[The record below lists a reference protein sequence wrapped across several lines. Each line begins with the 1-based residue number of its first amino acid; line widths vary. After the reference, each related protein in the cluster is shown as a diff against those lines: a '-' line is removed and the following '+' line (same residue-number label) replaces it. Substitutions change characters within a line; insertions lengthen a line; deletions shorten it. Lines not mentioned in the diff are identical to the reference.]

1 MSDNKVIVLGI
12 DGMDPKMTR
21 RLVDEGRL
29 PNIEKLIKQGGARH
43 DLVLLGGV
51 PNHYPADVDHF
62 GYRRISKHP
71 WCNLLLELSSNRI
84 RSFGIRF

>member
-43 DLVLLGGV
+43 DLVLIGRQCQPLLRQCG
-51 PNHYPADVDHF
+51 PLWLPAHIQTPMV
-62 GYRRISKHP
+62 
-71 WCNLLLELSSNRI
+71 
-84 RSFGIRF
+84 

>member
-1 MSDNKVIVLGI
+1 MPDNKVIVLGI

-43 DLVLLGGV
+43 DLVLLGVCQPLPRQCG
-51 PNHYPADVDHF
+51 PLWLPAHIQTPMV
-62 GYRRISKHP
+62 
-71 WCNLLLELSSNRI
+71 
-84 RSFGIRF
+84 